1 MCGCILQYEAHPT
14 LEYREHSWKATVC
27 GRMLLKITL
36 TWTGE
41 KMTVEKCFVKKHS
54 YYSVEYLG
62 QLIPLVG
69 FLLPRENYSVGR
81 RSPRVPRGPE
91 GQTLVSLSLIPA
103 DRFYWVSFWTKFFSF
118 QLLWLEKDSIVTSK
132 KIKFVLFQA
141 FWRSFWDKV

>member
-14 LEYREHSWKATVC
+14 LEYREHSLKVGVC
-27 GRMLLKITL
+27 GRMLLNITL
-36 TWTGE
+36 TSTGG
-41 KMTVEKCFVKKHS
+41 KMPAEKCSVKKHS

-69 FLLPRENYSVGR
+69 VLLPRENYSVGR

-103 DRFYWVSFWTKFFSF
+103 DRFYCYFFLDKILFFS
-118 QLLWLEKDSIVTSK
+118 IVM
-132 KIKFVLFQA
+132 VG
-141 FWRSFWDKV
+141 